1 MLPPG
6 IHLFPPDHSMNA
18 KMEEVKTVLF
28 SIVENL
34 ISKHEINP
42 RSIDT
47 LITNYSLTS
56 PTPPLASHIVNRI
69 GLRSNVKS
77 FNLLGMGC
85 SAGILKMSL
94 ARDLLKVHKNSMAL
108 ILSLE
113 SHDHEHLSRERQ
125 VNASC

>member
-28 SIVENL
+28 SIL
-34 ISKHEINP
+34 NP